1 MRTLKTA
8 YRPKHAYETSGT
20 VRNRQQVNG
29 VKHSTKA
36 RQSVM
41 LVSNS
46 TWNIYNFRLPVIR
59 MLLEQYEQVTVAA
72 PVDEYIHNLVSIK
85 GLEII
90 PLRNLSRKSLGVS
103 NNLILGA
110 ELYGIY
116 RTQRP
121 DLVIHFTIKPN
132 IFGNL
137 AAALLKIPSICVV
150 TGLGYTFMYNGF
162 LQFATTLLYRFSFRF
177 AKNIVFENA
186 PDRDLMVEKKI
197 TQQAK
202 TTVVPGCGV
211 DTQHF
216 YPNGQHP
223 NPDKIVFTFIGRLL
237 IDKGIKEFVQAA
249 RVVKNSYPNAEFWVL
264 GGLDD
269 GNPAHIDRTTLLD
282 WVRDGLIQY
291 KGTTSDVR
299 PFIAQSDWIVLPS
312 YREGLS
318 RVLLEAMAMA
328 KPLITTDT
336 AGCRET
342 VESGKNGY
350 LVPVKDD
357 QALALAMEYCCTLSK
372 QETAQMGRYGRKK
385 VQREFEHERVGKAYL
400 KLVHEIL

>member
-1 MRTLKTA
+1 MRTLKSA
-8 YRPKHAYETSGT
+8 YNLNQAYKVSGSVHYMQQGNGTKQSPKS
-20 VRNRQQVNG
+20 
-29 VKHSTKA
+29 

-46 TWNIYNFRLPVIR
+46 TWNLYNFRLPVIR
-59 MLLEQYEQVTVAA
+59 MLLEQYEHVTVVA
-72 PVDEYIHNLVSIK
+72 PVDEYIHNLVSVK

-90 PLRNLSRKSLGVS
+90 PLRRLDRKSLSIFG
-103 NNLILGA
+103 NLALIL
-110 ELYGIY
+110 ELHRIY
-116 RTQRP
+116 RRQRP
-121 DLVIHFTIKPN
+121 DLVIHYTIKPN
-132 IFGNL
+132 IFGNF
-137 AAALLKIPSICVV
+137 AAALLNIPSVCVV

-162 LQFATTLLYRFSFRF
+162 LQFLTSCLYRFSFRF

-186 PDRDLMVEKKI
+186 ADRDLMVEKKI
-197 TQQAK
+197 TRADK

-211 DTQHF
+211 DTRHF
-216 YPNGQHP
+216 YPNGLQPH
-223 NPDKIVFTFIGRLL
+223 PDKIVFTFIGRLL
-237 IDKGIKEFVQAA
+237 IDKGIKEFVEAA
-249 RVVKNSYPNAEFWVL
+249 RTAKASYPNAEFWVL

-269 GNPAHIDRTTLLD
+269 GNPAHIDRATLLD

-318 RVLLEAMAMA
+318 RVLLEAMAMS

-342 VESGKNGY
+342 VESGKNGF
-350 LVPVKDD
+350 LVPVKDT
-357 QALALAMEYCCTLSK
+357 QALSLAIEYCCSLSK
-372 QETAQMGRYGRKK
+372 QEIQQMGRYGRKK
-385 VQREFEHERVGKAYL
+385 VEQEFEHERVGKAYI